1 MGRRDYAEPG
11 LVDRVLGLLGETFPG
26 FGESERVGRARGLRW
41 EKCSTPFVVEDEGR
55 VVAHVGVLEIPLV
68 VGGRE
73 VLAGGVHAVATQR
86 AYRRRGLCRAL
97 MNEALAHCD
106 ARYETV
112 VLTAGHP
119 AFYERHGFRVVPE
132 HRFLCDSPPTAGHD
146 GWRTLDLAASSD
158 LELLHTLLR
167 DRAPVSST
175 LGVVRELP
183 VFTFDTARATLS
195 YFHDLDAV
203 VWFTVKDATLR
214 LHDVV
219 AREIPPLH
227 QILARVSGPVE
238 RVECYFVPDRL
249 GAPFSAEPWLFDEEQ
264 YLMARGPFV
273 EAGSP
278 VILPRSARC

>member
-1 MGRRDYAEPG
+1 MK
-11 LVDRVLGLLGETFPG
+11 RVFDLLDGTFPG
-26 FGESERVGRARGLRW
+26 FGEVERACRARGVRW
-41 EKCSTPFVVEDEGR
+41 EECTTPFVVEDEGR

-73 VLAGGVHAVATQR
+73 VLAGGLHSVATQL
-86 AYRRRGLCRAL
+86 AYRGRELSRTL
-97 MNEALAHCD
+97 MQEALAHCD
-106 ARYETV
+106 ARYQTV
-112 VLTAGHP
+112 VLTAGQP
-119 AFYERHGFRVVPE
+119 QIYERHGFRVVPE

-167 DRAPVSST
+167 ERAPVSST

-203 VWFTVKDATLR
+203 VWFTVKDRTLL

-219 AREIPPLH
+219 ARQVPPLRD
-227 QILARVSGPVE
+227 ILARVSGPVE

-249 GAPFSAEPWLFDEEQ
+249 DAPFSAEPWLFDGEQ